1 MRRPRRGPDGGRRRL
16 LRGDAWRTCGY
27 CGVRR
32 PVGWTRPLC
41 DLRRY
46 RERGEVICERC
57 AAIATDPAIP
67 LPDIR
72 WGAWDHALWLT
83 VARQIKSKSHRL
95 AYWGAE
101 KAAERARDKAR
112 IRAWERARRR
122 RLGRVEAEAGERARG

>member
-1 MRRPRRGPDGGRRRL
+1 M
-16 LRGDAWRTCGY
+16 RGDAWRTCGY

-32 PVGWTRPLC
+32 PVGQTRPLC

-57 AAIATDPAIP
+57 AAITADPVIP

-83 VARQIKSKSHRL
+83 VARQITSKSHRL

-101 KAAERARDKAR
+101 KVAERARDKAR

-122 RLGRVEAEAGERARG
+122 RLGRVETGERARG